1 MISITKKEAV
11 RCWRDREERAD
22 VCDYDFTDH
31 AKLLSM
37 DDPDGIDVY
46 LSPEGRVIATK
57 GGWTHDITNML

>member
-1 MISITKKEAV
+1 
-11 RCWRDREERAD
+11 
-22 VCDYDFTDH
+22 
-31 AKLLSM
+31 M